1 MSNIK
6 NYTKSDLKLIH
17 LLSSRG
23 LDYEKSI
30 SIVNYEKELTHSNKN
45 LTKII
50 KMFCTVTGITIEE
63 FRENRDRKTQHIKHV
78 FIYYCTK
85 NTGLKHEDIAGFLDI
100 TRPNVFSACKSIQN
114 DIDMKE
120 SLTMSV
126 LKEVNKLAQN
136 TNK

>member
-30 SIVNYEKELTHSNKN
+30 SIVNYEKELIHSNKN

-50 KMFCTVTGITIEE
+50 KMFCDITSITIEE

-85 NTGLKHEDIAGFLDI
+85 NTSLKHEDIAGFLNI
-100 TRPNVFSACKSIQN
+100 TRTNVFSACKVIQN
-114 DIDMKE
+114 DIDIKE
-120 SLTMSV
+120 TLTMSV